1 MTVNKK
7 RGTTEQQTDA
17 KDGEQTTPMLSEGTD
32 EVDDQNNKQTQNNG
46 VATQN
51 ESPNQQNPNI
61 IVTEENNN
69 KTNNI
74 NSNEKTNSQKIQ
86 TNV

>member
-7 RGTTEQQTDA
+7 KRATEQQADA
-17 KDGEQTTPMLSEGTD
+17 KDGEQTTPMLSEGAD

-46 VATQN
+46 ITTQN
-51 ESPNQQNPNI
+51 ESPNQQNPNVI
-61 IVTEENNN
+61 DSEENNN
-69 KTNNI
+69 KANNI
-74 NSNEKTNSQKIQ
+74 NSNEKSQKIQ